1 MYLCQ
6 KFIIWTT
13 TNFKFVYNFAAKLSS
28 FLTILFAIVLLTS
41 CEEEKRNEYI
51 IIKNGD
57 GVVVTGDTVTVA
69 INTVHQ
75 TLIEVVSHSTTPRYL
90 RQLDFGNVEEL
101 KGTNDFEIISHGSN
115 SEKAVIT
122 TSFSDTIVNVG
133 SIVKITVRVDTKMVE
148 SVFYKV
154 IW

>member
-1 MYLCQ
+1 MNKHRI
-6 KFIIWTT
+6 KFG
-13 TNFKFVYNFAAKLSS
+13 YNFAAKLSS

-101 KGTNDFEIISHGSN
+101 KGTNDF
-115 SEKAVIT
+115 
-122 TSFSDTIVNVG
+122 
-133 SIVKITVRVDTKMVE
+133 
-148 SVFYKV
+148 
-154 IW
+154 

>member
-1 MYLCQ
+1 MNKHRI
-6 KFIIWTT
+6 KFG
-13 TNFKFVYNFAAKLSS
+13 YNFAAKLSS
-28 FLTILFAIVLLTS
+28 LLTILFTIVLLTS

-90 RQLDFGNVEEL
+90 RQLDQGNIESLNEHKDYEL
-101 KGTNDFEIISHGSN
+101 ISHGMKDGSN
-115 SEKAVIT
+115 FQKTVIT

-133 SIVKITVRVDTKMVE
+133 SIVKITVRVDTEMVE

-154 IW
+154 I